1 MRDVPVSL
9 VFLPPQTETEET
21 TESTTE
27 PKRIQETEVRQEQE
41 EWILSGS
48 RICYAGPRKTESK
61 GETNI
66 EMKEEETERDK
77 SYVKYYTKAT
87 EDLIAMDS
95 EEKPKM
101 GDTNNSEE
109 VKDPNNY
116 RRELSET
123 NKRLDEKI
131 EAIGQRL
138 CRCMKICKKL
148 LLERLGIRKI
158 RRSK

>member
-1 MRDVPVSL
+1 
-9 VFLPPQTETEET
+9 
-21 TESTTE
+21 
-27 PKRIQETEVRQEQE
+27 
-41 EWILSGS
+41 
-48 RICYAGPRKTESK
+48 
-61 GETNI
+61 
-66 EMKEEETERDK
+66 MKEEETERDK
-77 SYVKYYTKAT
+77 SYVKYYTKVT

-101 GDTNNSEE
+101 VDTNNSEE

-123 NKRLDEKI
+123 NKRLEKKI
-131 EAIGQRL
+131 EAMGQGL

-158 RRSK
+158 RRNK